1 MLDTNDL
8 SGTKNMERNN
18 SLDEYITLVKKSKQN
33 LKTVIL

>member
-18 SLDEYITLVKKSKQN
+18 SLNEYITLVKNQN
-33 LKTVIL
+33 KILRQ